1 MSVLSD
7 FAAIDL
13 ETANPDAW
21 SICQI
26 GIAQFANGRLDDEW
40 MSYIDPAERF
50 NPDNV
55 AVHGITAAA
64 VRGWPKL
71 EDVAEKLHE
80 LLDGRV
86 VVSHS
91 QFDRVALEQA
101 FERLRLHPLGCSWL
115 DSTMVARRAWEG
127 FSKRGF
133 GLENLCRILG
143 YRYQRHDALGD
154 AKAAGV
160 VVLAAIEQTGIGLE
174 GWLEQVELPIG
185 DGPLQPIRALSQ
197 APSGTVKAAAPRKAN
212 RPSNA
217 VLDPETL
224 KALTEQ
230 LGRDAGG

>member
-1 MSVLSD
+1 MATD
-7 FAAIDL
+7 FTAIDL

-26 GIAQFANGRLDDEW
+26 GIAQFLDGELSHEW
-40 MSYIDPAERF
+40 MSYIDPRVRF

-64 VRGWPKL
+64 VRGWPTL
-71 EDVAEKLHE
+71 PDVAEQLHE
-80 LLDGRV
+80 LLDGRI

-91 QFDRVALEQA
+91 QFDRLALEQA
-101 FERLRLHPLGCSWL
+101 FDRHEIRRLDCSWL
-115 DSTMVARRAWEG
+115 DSTLVARRAWEG

-160 VVLAAIEQTGIGLE
+160 VLVAAIEQTGIGLG
-174 GWLEQVELPIG
+174 GWLQQVQLPIG
-185 DGPLQPIRALSQ
+185 DGPQRPIKPISAPPDGTADRPAGQ
-197 APSGTVKAAAPRKAN
+197 AI
-212 RPSNA
+212 RPSNR
-217 VLDPETL
+217 VLGPELLRMLDQGT
-224 KALTEQ
+224 
-230 LGRDAGG
+230 GSGSGD

>member
-1 MSVLSD
+1 MSVVTG

-26 GIAQFANGRLDDEW
+26 GVAEFDDGELTREW
-40 MSYIDPAERF
+40 MSYIDPGVRF
-50 NPDNV
+50 NRDNV
-55 AVHGITAAA
+55 RVHGITAAA

-71 EDVAEKLHE
+71 PEVAEKLHE
-80 LLDGRV
+80 LLDGKV

-91 QFDRVALEQA
+91 QFDRVALGQA
-101 FERLRLHPLGCSWL
+101 FERLRIRPLDCSWL
-115 DSTMVARRAWEG
+115 DSTLVARRAWEG

-143 YRYQRHDALGD
+143 YKYQRHDALGD

-160 VVLAAIEQTGIGLE
+160 VMLAAIEQTGIGLE
-174 GWLEQVELPIG
+174 GWLKRVELPIG
-185 DGPLQPIRALSQ
+185 HGPLRPIRALPGPP
-197 APSGTVKAAAPRKAN
+197 AGTVNAAPTHVN

-217 VLDPETL
+217 VLDAETL
-224 KALTEQ
+224 RVLNERF
-230 LGRDAGG
+230 GREGGG